1 MDILIIQVIHSL
13 LDASFLFLIA
23 GGLSLIY
30 GVMRIVHLA
39 HGSLYAIGAYFTAW
53 TVGRLSPWLRRAS

>member
-1 MDILIIQVIHSL
+1 MDILVIQVIHSL

-39 HGSLYAIGAYFTAW
+39 HGKLYAIGAYVTAW
-53 TVGRLSPWLRRAS
+53 TVGRLGLGLRRAS

>member
-13 LDASFLFLIA
+13 LDASILFLIA

-30 GVMRIVHLA
+30 GVMRFVNLA
-39 HGSLYAIGAYFTAW
+39 HGKLYAIGAYVTAW
-53 TVGRLSPWLRRAS
+53 TVDRLGLWLRRAS